1 MPSAH
6 SSICSLGPA
15 KLTNPSW
22 EDRQTNMSLPP
33 GLGGGTVAPV
43 WEKNVLYPH
52 TELLRSRTCA
62 RESLP
67 GAPGFGGRND
77 AERRQ

>member
-52 TELLRSRTCA
+52 TELFAQQNLRAGISTWRA
-62 RESLP
+62 GLWGE
-67 GAPGFGGRND
+67 
-77 AERRQ
+77 E